1 MKKTY
6 IVTDIKWDIDNDDNY
21 NEEAYENLP
30 SEVEVTIDV
39 EEEELD
45 DEDAEYA
52 ISEYLSDKY
61 GFCHDGFSCQ
71 LKTE

>member
-6 IVTDIKWDIDNDDNY
+6 IVTNIAWDIDELDIDD

-30 SEVEVTIDV
+30 TEVEVTIDV

-45 DEDAEYA
+45 EEDAEYA
-52 ISEYLSDKY
+52 ISEYLSDEY
-61 GFCHDGFSCQ
+61 GFCHDGFSM
-71 LKTE
+71 TEKK